1 MRQTDAV
8 NGFSGRWEGN
18 SMDVTRMIAELRSE
32 LEEIDE
38 EISLL
43 ERLDSDAGQP
53 LGESETVN

>member
-1 MRQTDAV
+1 
-8 NGFSGRWEGN
+8 
-18 SMDVTRMIAELRSE
+18 MDVTRMIAELRSE